1 MGAVCLRGA
10 FPCPSPACD
19 WLIMAMTAY
28 TGVQGSGKSFEV
40 VSSVILGSLAAGRR
54 VVTNVAGLKP
64 DLIAAYVEDKF
75 GVPAV
80 KQGLIVQIS
89 NEDVTKDWFFP
100 LENGLKH
107 KAEVF
112 LDAEGKEVE
121 NPVYAK
127 SRATVEK
134 DSIVQGGDVIILDEC
149 WRWYGTGEKLLP
161 SHMMFFRMHRHF
173 LHPATGVSCDLVF
186 VVQDIGDLQR
196 KVKATIEKTFWM
208 KKHKDLGFE
217 NRYVVN
223 IYSGN
228 ALRDKALTESIQ
240 KEYKPE
246 IFALYSSYSQSQQAT
261 GKEVNADKR
270 GNLLNR
276 KIFKYAI
283 PVGILWIFGAGW
295 FMWRFFH
302 PEQNKPVDTAKTVS
316 ASAAPVGGSSPPG
329 QLPDKPKSN
338 VSDEWKLVGFYELG
352 GSMIFVMTDGARIRN
367 ISNPPMFKFS
377 PGELEL
383 ILPSGEV
390 VTRWSG
396 RRGDNPRVGL

>member
-1 MGAVCLRGA
+1 
-10 FPCPSPACD
+10 
-19 WLIMAMTAY
+19 MAMTAY
-28 TGVQGSGKSFEV
+28 TGVQGSGKSYEV
-40 VSSVILGSLAAGRR
+40 VSSVVLGSLAGGRR

-64 DLIAAYVEDKF
+64 DLIAAYIEEKF
-75 GVPAV
+75 DVPAS

-100 LENGLKH
+100 MENDQKH
-107 KAEVF
+107 KVEVF

-127 SRATVEK
+127 SRSTVEK

-161 SHMMFFRMHRHF
+161 AHMMFFRMHRHF

-208 KKHKDLGFE
+208 KKHKDLGFD

-228 ALRDKALTESIQ
+228 ALRDKALTESLQ

-246 IFALYSSYSQSQQAT
+246 IFALYSSYSQSQQST

-283 PVGILWIFGAGW
+283 PVGILWLFGAGW

-302 PEQNKPVDTAKTVS
+302 PEPTKPQGLPAS
-316 ASAAPVGGSSPPG
+316 SSAAAAAASNAPG
-329 QLPDKPKSN
+329 QVPDKPKSN
-338 VSDEWKLVGFYELG
+338 VSDDWKLVGFYELG
-352 GSMIFVMTDGARIRN
+352 GSIVFVMADGQKIRN
-367 ISNPPMFKFS
+367 ISNPPVSKFS
-377 PGELEL
+377 PGEVEL
-383 ILPSGEV
+383 VLPSGEV

-396 RRGDNPRVGL
+396 RRGDSPRVGL

>member
-1 MGAVCLRGA
+1 MGPVGLRGA
-10 FPCPSPACD
+10 FPRPSPAGD

-28 TGVQGSGKSFEV
+28 TGVQGSGKSYEV
-40 VSSVILGSLAAGRR
+40 VSSVVVGSLAGGRR

-64 DLIAAYVEDKF
+64 DLIAAYIEEKH
-75 GVPAV
+75 GVPAA
-80 KQGLIVQIS
+80 KQGLIVQIQ

-100 LENGLKH
+100 KEGGEKH
-107 KAEVF
+107 KVEVF
-112 LDAEGKEVE
+112 LDADGKEVE

-127 SRATVEK
+127 SRAVVEK
-134 DSIVQGGDVIILDEC
+134 ESIVQGGDVIILDEC
-149 WRWYGTGEKLLP
+149 WRWYGTGEKLLS

-228 ALRDKALTESIQ
+228 ALRERALSESIQ

-246 IFALYSSYSQSQQAT
+246 IFALYSSYSQSQQSV

-283 PVGILWIFGAGW
+283 PVGILWICGAGW

-302 PEQNKPVDTAKTVS
+302 PEPKKQDVAVTKLGSSAVDPAPAGVVPVD
-316 ASAAPVGGSSPPG
+316 P
-329 QLPDKPKSN
+329 QKPKSN
-338 VSDEWKLVGFYELG
+338 VSDEWRVLGTYEMAGLLV
-352 GSMIFVMTDGARIRN
+352 FVMADGSRVRS
-367 ISNPPMFKFS
+367 ISNPPVSKFS
-377 PGELEL
+377 PGEVEL
-383 ILPSGEV
+383 ALPSGEV

-396 RRGDNPRVGL
+396 RRDNQSRPSL

>member
-1 MGAVCLRGA
+1 
-10 FPCPSPACD
+10 
-19 WLIMAMTAY
+19 MAMTAY
-28 TGVQGSGKSFEV
+28 TGVQGSGKSYEV
-40 VSSVILGSLAAGRR
+40 VSSVVLGSLAGGRR
-54 VVTNVAGLKP
+54 VVTNVAGLKS
-64 DLIAAYVEDKF
+64 DLIAAYIEEKF
-75 GVPAV
+75 DVPAS

-100 LENGLKH
+100 MENGAKH
-107 KAEVF
+107 KVEVF
-112 LDAEGKEVE
+112 LDADGKEVE

-127 SRATVEK
+127 SRALVEK

-161 SHMMFFRMHRHF
+161 AHMMFFRMHRHF
-173 LHPATGVSCDLVF
+173 LHPATGISCDLVF

-228 ALRDKALTESIQ
+228 ALRDKALTESLQ

-302 PEQNKPVDTAKTVS
+302 PEPKKTETLAAIASPVS
-316 ASAAPVGGSSPPG
+316 GSLSAAVPPG
-329 QLPDKPKSN
+329 QVPDKPKSN
-338 VSDEWKLVGFYELG
+338 VSDDWKLVGFYELG
-352 GSMIFVMTDGARIRN
+352 GSVVFVMADGQKIRN
-367 ISNPPMFKFS
+367 ISNPPVSKFS
-377 PGELEL
+377 PGEVEL
-383 ILPSGEV
+383 MLPSGEV

-396 RRGDNPRVGL
+396 RRGDNQRVGL

>member
-1 MGAVCLRGA
+1 
-10 FPCPSPACD
+10 
-19 WLIMAMTAY
+19 MAMTAY
-28 TGVQGSGKSFEV
+28 TGVQGSGKSYEV
-40 VSSVILGSLAAGRR
+40 VSSVVLGSLAGGRR

-64 DLIAAYVEDKF
+64 DLIASYIEEKF
-75 GVPAV
+75 DVPAS

-100 LENGLKH
+100 MENGVKH
-107 KAEVF
+107 KVEVF

-127 SRATVEK
+127 SRAVVEK

-149 WRWYGTGEKLLP
+149 WRWYGTGEKLRP
-161 SHMMFFRMHRHF
+161 DHMMFFRMHRHF
-173 LHPATGVSCDLVF
+173 LHPATGISCDLVF

-228 ALRDKALTESIQ
+228 ALRDKALTESLQ
-240 KEYKPE
+240 KEYKAE

-283 PVGILWIFGAGW
+283 PVAILWLFGAGW

-302 PEQNKPVDTAKTVS
+302 PEATKP
-316 ASAAPVGGSSPPG
+316 PVLAGTSSPVAASVPVAASPG
-329 QLPDKPKSN
+329 QVPDKPKSN
-338 VSDEWKLVGFYELG
+338 VSDDWKLVGFYELG
-352 GSMIFVMTDGARIRN
+352 GSVVFVMADGSKIRN
-367 ISNPPMFKFS
+367 ISNPPVSKFS
-377 PGELEL
+377 PGEVEL

-396 RRGDNPRVGL
+396 RRGDSPKVGL